1 MKGTSR
7 QKNEV
12 DNILDRVSLPGLQN
26 KTVLLFNRDRF
37 GRSIYKSFNQN
48 ILDSVKL
55 FNCLQEY
62 SSNSIDFNLGRF
74 EIVKLKRE
82 SHDHSLK

>member
-12 DNILDRVSLPGLQN
+12 DNILDIVSLPGLQN

-37 GRSIYKSFNQN
+37 GRSIYKSINQN
-48 ILDSVKL
+48 ILDSVRQAN
-55 FNCLQEY
+55 FIQEL
-62 SSNSIDFNLGRF
+62 SSNSKYFNSGRF
-74 EIVKLKRE
+74 EIVKHKRE
-82 SHDHSLK
+82 VNDLS